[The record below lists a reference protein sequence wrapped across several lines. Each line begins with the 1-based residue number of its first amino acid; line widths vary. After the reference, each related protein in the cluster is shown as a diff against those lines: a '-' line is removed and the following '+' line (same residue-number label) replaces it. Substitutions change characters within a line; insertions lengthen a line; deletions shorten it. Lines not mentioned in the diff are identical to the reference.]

1 VVGSGD
7 CGDICAAAGD
17 GLVARAGLLATARAA
32 AMAALQ
38 SVRGKSNI
46 TQADV
51 RALLIAICQ
60 LLGLA
65 NEEGKIK

>member
-1 VVGSGD
+1 MANLTKTTTPASQRG
-7 CGDICAAAGD
+7 ANNKQ
-17 GLVARAGLLATARAA
+17 ARAA

-38 SVRGKSNI
+38 SVRSKSNI

-51 RALLIAICQ
+51 RTLLIAICQ